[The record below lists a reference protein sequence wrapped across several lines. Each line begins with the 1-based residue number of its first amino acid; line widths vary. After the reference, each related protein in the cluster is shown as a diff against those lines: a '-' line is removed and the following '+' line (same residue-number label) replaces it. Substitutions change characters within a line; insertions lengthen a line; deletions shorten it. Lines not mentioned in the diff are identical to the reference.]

1 MAHNPVITRA
11 SAMDFRIQTSA
22 SPGKLRITWESM
34 TWSDWL
40 SLPGYD
46 GKAMEMA
53 SFFDRKS
60 GSYKW
65 PEIPV
70 INDDQWHYMA
80 MSMVII

>member
-1 MAHNPVITRA
+1 
-11 SAMDFRIQTSA
+11 MDSRIQTSA

-60 GSYKW
+60 A
-65 PEIPV
+65 V
-70 INDDQWHYMA
+70 INGRKYQL
-80 MSMVII
+80 